1 MAIINLTPDSFYAAS
16 RRWVDT
22 PPLTWVAPDGRSAS
36 WLRSPAAGARSAPGA
51 SELPRQD
58 PSAAVARAG
67 AALEAGA
74 DLLDLGAESTR
85 PGAAPLAAAEEQ
97 ERLLPSL
104 EAVRRQFPAA
114 LLSVDTRHGA
124 TARRALDAG
133 ADIINDVSGLEDAEL
148 AAVCKASR
156 CGVVLMHSRGEF
168 ASMHRLPP
176 LADPLAT
183 VEAGLEAIAGRAG
196 AAGLAPE
203 RMVLDPGF
211 GFGKNLDENF
221 PLLAG
226 LDRLHR
232 LGCPLLVGLSRKSFL
247 RNDSAQPPEE
257 RLPASLAA
265 ATAAALAGAHI
276 VRTHDVAATVA
287 ALRIADRLLAQ
298 AHKS

>member
-1 MAIINLTPDSFYAAS
+1 MAIVNLTPDSFYAAS
-16 RRWVDT
+16 RSGQE
-22 PPLTWVAPDGRSAS
+22 A
-36 WLRSPAAGARSAPGA
+36 
-51 SELPRQD
+51 
-58 PSAAVARAG
+58 AAVVAAAG
-67 AALEAGA
+67 AALAAGA
-74 DLLDLGAESTR
+74 DILDLGAESTR
-85 PGAAPLAAAEEQ
+85 PGSVPLDTGEEQ
-97 ERLLPSL
+97 ERLLPGL

-124 TARRALDAG
+124 TARRALEAG
-133 ADIINDVSGLEDAEL
+133 ADIINDVSGLGN
-148 AAVCKASR
+148 AAMAATVATSR

-183 VEAGLEAIAGRAG
+183 VEAGLEAIAGRAA
-196 AAGLAPE
+196 AAGIAQE

-221 PLLAG
+221 PVLKG

-232 LGCPLLVGLSRKSFL
+232 RGCPLLVGLSRKSFL
-247 RNDSAQPPEE
+247 RNDSAQPPEG

-265 ATAAALAGAHI
+265 ATAAVLAGAHI

-287 ALRIADRLLAQ
+287 ALRIADRLLASP
-298 AHKS
+298 AHHEPC